1 MSHSATAATLTD
13 SKELTAAV
21 RRLADRTVR
30 SRRVH
35 GLVLGVDS
43 DDGTVRAR
51 VAAGDACASGPYV
64 IASITKMFTTA
75 VIFQLIDEGRLRL
88 DDRIVPLLPDLDLE
102 GLHVHDDIDSTD
114 QLELHHLL
122 HQSSGLADY
131 FAGNFEDRLAAGED
145 ISYSIQ
151 DTVDV
156 ARVAEAEFA
165 FGDRDGRRSHYSDT
179 NWQLLTG
186 IVEAVT
192 GQAYAD
198 VVRERIVE
206 PLDLTDTYARPDT
219 DPRQAPATLRREGRV
234 LSIPNALAS
243 ERGGG
248 GIVSTLD
255 DQLRFSRAFH
265 AGELFDGGFDRTAT
279 HWNRVLTFAIGY
291 GHGVM
296 RYRLPRWM
304 TGRRVPEMFGH
315 SGSTASFLFRIP
327 DLGCHVAGTFNEF
340 ADPARP
346 FRLLPRLAGT
356 IESVQPGR

>member
-1 MSHSATAATLTD
+1 MSHSAAAPAPTGSRALTD
-13 SKELTAAV
+13 AV
-21 RRLADRTVR
+21 QRLADRAVR

-35 GLVLGVDS
+35 GLVLGVES
-43 DDGTVRAR
+43 DDGSLSVR
-51 VAAGDACASGPYV
+51 VDAGDACAGAPYV

-75 VIFQLIDEGRLRL
+75 VVFQLVDEGRLRL
-88 DDRIVPLLPDLDLE
+88 DDRIVSLLPDLDLA
-102 GLHVHDDIDSTD
+102 GLHVHDGVDSTGR
-114 QLELHHLL
+114 LEVHHLL
-122 HQSSGLADY
+122 HQTSGLADY
-131 FAGNFEDRLAAGED
+131 FTGNFEDRLAAGDD
-145 ISYSIQ
+145 IAYSIQ

-156 ARVAEAEFA
+156 ARTAGAVFA
-165 FGDRDGRRSHYSDT
+165 LGDRNGRRSHYSDT

-192 GQAYAD
+192 GRGYTE

-206 PLDLTDTYARPDT
+206 PFDLTDTYACPAA
-219 DPRQAPATLRREGRV
+219 DPRPAPQTLRREEQV
-234 LSIPNALAS
+234 LSIPDALAS

-248 GIVSTLD
+248 SIVSSLD

-265 AGELFDGGFDRTAT
+265 AGELFAGGFDRTAA

-304 TGRRVPEMFGH
+304 TARRVPEMFGH

-327 DLGCHVAGTFNEF
+327 DIGCHVAGTFNQF
-340 ADPARP
+340 GDPARP

-356 IESVQPGR
+356 IEAAQRGR